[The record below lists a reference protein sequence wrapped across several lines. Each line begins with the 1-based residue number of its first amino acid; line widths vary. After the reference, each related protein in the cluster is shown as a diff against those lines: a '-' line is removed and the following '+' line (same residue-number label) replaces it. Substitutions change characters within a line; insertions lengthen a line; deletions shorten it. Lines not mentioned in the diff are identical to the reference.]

1 LDERQVVP
9 ARVTVTVGAGVV
21 DVGCEGGRGGPSG
34 VVVRVGHGGGTV
46 STVSWSEQAAASVM
60 AAVMTVTATNRR
72 TP

>member
-1 LDERQVVP
+1 VV
-9 ARVTVTVGAGVV
+9 AALVVEVGAGGVA
-21 DVGCEGGRGGPSG
+21 VGCEGGLGGPSG

-60 AAVMTVTATNRR
+60 AAVMTVTAANRR